1 MIERELAWR
10 VFAHEFNHSNHFFH
24 EGDER
29 APNYLVTPTG
39 AKINRLYF
47 VGVLT
52 EIDNIG
58 VGEDMWRGRLSDPTG
73 AFTVYAGQYQ
83 PEAAMFLAGL
93 EIPSFVALVG
103 KARTYEPEAGSIFTS
118 VRPEELN
125 TADAGIRDRWIVDTA
140 RLTFERIRLVRAAQG
155 SGLQGE
161 ELIASMVK
169 SGANEELASGISM
182 AIEHYSD
189 LDSYLDTL
197 SVIIIDALKT
207 LLPDDDVQ
215 PIKKN
220 DIIIAE
226 VTLPRYQTDVPEK
239 VELAVM
245 PVDAEAI
252 SGVKED
258 PAVYSIEEA
267 GVSKEPGL
275 SEQAEVSK
283 EPEVEPDSSA
293 GTGIIVAE
301 EHEPDAEEII
311 YDLLGKL
318 DSGKGVPVA
327 ELIEE
332 SINSGL
338 NEDQIDEA
346 VKALMSEGKCYEP
359 RIGLLRRV

>member
-10 VFAHEFNHSNHFFH
+10 VFAHEFNHSDHFFH

-103 KARTYEPEAGSIFTS
+103 KARTYEPEEGSVFTS

-125 TADAGIRDRWIVDTA
+125 TANASIRDRWIVDTA
-140 RLTFERIRLVRAAQG
+140 RLTLERIRLVRAAQE
-155 SGLQGE
+155 SGLKGE
-161 ELIASMVK
+161 ELIASMVR
-169 SGANEELASGISM
+169 SGANPELASGISM
-182 AIEHYSD
+182 AIEHYAD

-197 SVIIIDALKT
+197 SVVIIEALKT
-207 LLPDDDVQ
+207 LLPDDDIQ
-215 PIKKN
+215 PVKKN
-220 DIIIAE
+220 DIIVAE
-226 VTLPRYQTDVPEK
+226 VTGTQYQTDAPEK
-239 VELAVM
+239 VEQAVPVM
-245 PVDAEAI
+245 PVDAEA
-252 SGVKED
+252 GVKED
-258 PAVYSIEEA
+258 PAGYSIEEP
-267 GVSKEPGL
+267 GVSQEQVTEKPEITKET
-275 SEQAEVSK
+275 
-283 EPEVEPDSSA
+283 EVEPEIPEA
-293 GTGIIVAE
+293 TEITVAE
-301 EHEPDAEEII
+301 ENEPDADEII

-327 ELIEE
+327 ELIEN
-332 SINSGL
+332 SINKGL

>member
-10 VFAHEFNHSNHFFH
+10 VFAHEFNHSDYFFH

-47 VGVLT
+47 LGVLT

-93 EIPSFVALVG
+93 DIPSFVALVG
-103 KARTYEPEAGSIFTS
+103 KARIYEPEEGSIFTS

-125 TADAGIRDRWIVDTA
+125 TANASIRDRWIVDTA
-140 RLTFERIRLVRAAQG
+140 RLTFERIRLARAAYK

-161 ELIASMVK
+161 ELIASMVQ
-169 SGANEELASGISM
+169 SGANPELASGIRM
-182 AIEHYSD
+182 AIEHYSG

-197 SVIIIDALKT
+197 SVVIIDALKT
-207 LLPDDDVQ
+207 LLPDDDNK
-215 PIKKN
+215 PLKKD
-220 DIIIAE
+220 DIIVAE
-226 VTLPRYQTDVPEK
+226 VTQSRYQTDEPKKAEQ
-239 VELAVM
+239 AVM

-258 PAVYSIEEA
+258 PAGYSIEEA
-267 GVSKEPGL
+267 GLSEELEGSKEPD
-275 SEQAEVSK
+275 S
-283 EPEVEPDSSA
+283 PDE
-293 GTGIIVAE
+293 TGITAAE
-301 EHEPDAEEII
+301 ENEPDADEII

-327 ELIEE
+327 ELIEK

-338 NEDQIDEA
+338 NIDQIDGA
-346 VKALMSEGKCYEP
+346 VKTLMSEGKCYEP
-359 RIGLLRRV
+359 RIDLLRRV

>member
-103 KARTYEPEAGSIFTS
+103 KARTYEPEEGSIFTS

-125 TADAGIRDRWIVDTA
+125 TANASIRDRWIVDTA
-140 RLTFERIRLVRAAQG
+140 RLTFERIRLVRAAQE

-161 ELIASMVK
+161 ELIASMVQ
-169 SGANEELASGISM
+169 SGANAELASGISM

-197 SVIIIDALKT
+197 SVVIIDALKT
-207 LLPDDDVQ
+207 LLPGDSF
-215 PIKKN
+215 PSEKKN
-220 DIIIAE
+220 DIIVAE
-226 VTLPRYQTDVPEK
+226 VTRTQYKTDVPEK
-239 VELAVM
+239 VELVVPVI

-252 SGVKED
+252 PGVKED
-258 PAVYSIEEA
+258 SAAYSIEES
-267 GVSKEPGL
+267 GVS
-275 SEQAEVSK
+275 Q
-283 EPEVEPDSSA
+283 EPEVEPDSPA
-293 GTGIIVAE
+293 GTGIIIAE

-311 YDLLGKL
+311 YDLLGEL

>member
-103 KARTYEPEAGSIFTS
+103 KARTYEPEEGSIFTS

-125 TADAGIRDRWIVDTA
+125 TANASIRDRWIVDTA
-140 RLTFERIRLVRAAQG
+140 RLTFERIRLVRAAQE

-169 SGANEELASGISM
+169 SGANAELASGISM

-197 SVIIIDALKT
+197 SVVIIDALKT
-207 LLPDDDVQ
+207 LLPSF
-215 PIKKN
+215 PSEKKN
-220 DIIIAE
+220 DIIVAE
-226 VTLPRYQTDVPEK
+226 VTQYQTDVPEK
-239 VELAVM
+239 VELVV
-245 PVDAEAI
+245 PDAEAI

-258 PAVYSIEEA
+258 SAAYSIEES
-267 GVSKEPGL
+267 GVS
-275 SEQAEVSK
+275 Q
-283 EPEVEPDSSA
+283 EPEVKPDSPA
-293 GTGIIVAE
+293 GTGIIIAE

-311 YDLLGKL
+311 YDLLGEL

>member
-58 VGEDMWRGRLSDPTG
+58 VGEDMWRGRFSDPTG

-103 KARTYEPEAGSIFTS
+103 KARIYEPEEGSIFTS

-125 TADAGIRDRWIVDTA
+125 TADASLRDRWIVDTA
-140 RLTFERIRLVRAAQG
+140 RLTFERIRLLRAAQE
-155 SGLQGE
+155 SGLQGD
-161 ELIASMVK
+161 ELIASIVQ
-169 SGANEELASGISM
+169 SGTNPELASGISM
-182 AIEHYSD
+182 AIEHYSN

-197 SVIIIDALKT
+197 STVIIDALKT
-207 LLPDDDVQ
+207 LLPDDDIQ

-220 DIIIAE
+220 DIII
-226 VTLPRYQTDVPEK
+226 PEK
-239 VELAVM
+239 VELAVPVM

-252 SGVKED
+252 SGVRED
-258 PAVYSIEEA
+258 PAGYSIEEP
-267 GVSKEPGL
+267 GVSE
-275 SEQAEVSK
+275 
-283 EPEVEPDSSA
+283 EPEVFF
-293 GTGIIVAE
+293 
-301 EHEPDAEEII
+301 EPDADEII
-311 YDLLGKL
+311 YDLLGEL
-318 DSGKGVPVA
+318 DSGKGVHVA
-327 ELIEE
+327 ELIEK

-338 NEDQIDEA
+338 NEDQIDGA

>member
-73 AFTVYAGQYQ
+73 SFTVYAGQYQ

-103 KARTYEPEAGSIFTS
+103 KARTYEPEEGSIFTS

-140 RLTFERIRLVRAAQG
+140 RLTFERIRLARAAQE

-161 ELIASMVK
+161 ELIASMVQ
-169 SGANEELASGISM
+169 SGANAELASGISM
-182 AIEHYSD
+182 AIEYYSD

-197 SVIIIDALKT
+197 SVVIINALKT

-220 DIIIAE
+220 DIIIA
-226 VTLPRYQTDVPEK
+226 TLPRYQTDVPEK
-239 VELAVM
+239 VQLAV
-245 PVDAEAI
+245 PVMDVEAI

-258 PAVYSIEEA
+258 PADYSIE
-267 GVSKEPGL
+267 
-275 SEQAEVSK
+275 
-283 EPEVEPDSSA
+283 EPEVEPDSPY
-293 GTGIIVAE
+293 GTEITVAE
-301 EHEPDAEEII
+301 EHETDADEII
-311 YDLLGKL
+311 YDLLGEL